1 VEPLAPKTTL
11 QHHYKVIGRG
21 VAAMLNRWLM
31 KAAEYGLDRL
41 SIVLLVLFALGGSL
55 VEVFGVAIFLPIA
68 QMIQADGD
76 LGALSA
82 SSDLWRTAIVWAEQL
97 GVVLRIEI
105 LLGVAAMLFL
115 FRQIFMYLRT
125 IYFASVKASL
135 LMKMR
140 NNLLKTYAD
149 ADTEYH
155 DRLAS
160 GGLHTMLTAEV
171 GSAVS
176 WLVGPIEIISLL
188 ILNFMY
194 LGLLF
199 FLSWTMTLVVVVLLL
214 LAMVSVRRWV
224 IQSKTLGRR
233 TVANNIQIGE
243 FLGQRLRSWRFPR
256 LANTELAELHEFGSL
271 TKVTAKV
278 TVSAQV
284 LAAKTEAVIEPVV
297 IFSSIFFLYLGISFF
312 DLEIES
318 IGVFAIV
325 ALRLTP
331 VGKILVEKIQGLNR
345 IRGSIEILDKRLG
358 EMSQAK
364 EDKSHAGRILEEIR
378 QIKIVELGYMYPN
391 SSHPALESISCELTA
406 KTLVAIV
413 GPSGGGKSTLI
424 DLIPRL
430 RVAKKGDI
438 LVNGIPIIDIQ
449 LSSLRSAISY
459 LPQYPQIFSG
469 TVAAHV
475 SYGKKGATAQE
486 IERALTL
493 AGATEFV
500 RRLPQGIETEVGELG
515 VRLSGGQRQRLD
527 LARALLSEGSVLILD
542 EPTSS
547 LDAQSV
553 EIFSNVLRRLRESTA
568 LLVIMITHELSL
580 AKRADKIL
588 VLRDGRLEAAGDH
601 QTLMAASNWY
611 SQSLKSASSS

>member
-1 VEPLAPKTTL
+1 MLTRWLAKTT
-11 QHHYKVIGRG
+11 
-21 VAAMLNRWLM
+21 
-31 KAAEYGLDRL
+31 EYGLNRS
-41 SIVLLVLFALGGSL
+41 SIVILIFFALGASV

-76 LGALSA
+76 LDSLSQNSELWSAAISGAE
-82 SSDLWRTAIVWAEQL
+82 RL
-97 GVVLRIEI
+97 GVVLTVEL
-105 LLGVAAMLFL
+105 LLGAAAALFL
-115 FRQIFMYLRT
+115 IRQIFMYVRNV
-125 IYFASVKASL
+125 YFASVKASL

-140 NNLLKTYAD
+140 NHLLRKYAD
-149 ADTEYH
+149 ADVEYH

-176 WLVGPIEIISLL
+176 WLIGPVEIISLA
-188 ILNFMY
+188 ILNLIY

-199 FLSWTMTLVVVVLLL
+199 FLSWSMTIAVIILLL
-214 LAMVSVRRWV
+214 LAVISVRRWV
-224 IQSKTLGRR
+224 IQSKTIGRR

-256 LANTELAELHEFGSL
+256 LANTELAELQEFSNL
-271 TKVTAKV
+271 TRVTAKV
-278 TVSAQV
+278 AVAAQV

-312 DLEIES
+312 DLRIES

-345 IRGSIEILDKRLG
+345 IRGSIELLDTRIA
-358 EMSQAK
+358 EMSQAE
-364 EDKSHAGRILEEIR
+364 EDKNPTGAFVSNIH
-378 QIKIVELGYMYPN
+378 QIEMIGVRYVYPN
-391 SSHPALESISCELTA
+391 VKKPALKEVSCVLNA
-406 KTLVAIV
+406 KSLVAIV

-430 RVAKKGDI
+430 RIVTDGSL
-438 LVNGIPIIDIQ
+438 LVNGLPIANLQ
-449 LSSLRSAISY
+449 LGALRAAVSY

-469 TVAAHV
+469 SVANHV
-475 SYGKKGATAQE
+475 SYGKQNADLSE
-486 IERALTL
+486 IKHALSL
-493 AGATEFV
+493 AGALEFV
-500 RRLPQGIETEVGELG
+500 SELPKGVETEVGEFG

-527 LARALLSEGSVLILD
+527 LARALLNEGSVLILD

-547 LDAQSV
+547 LDAESV
-553 EIFSNVLRRLRESTA
+553 EVFSNILHTIRQSTN
-568 LLVIMITHELSL
+568 LLVIMITHELRL
-580 AKRADKIL
+580 ARSADQIL
-588 VLRDGRLEAAGDH
+588 VLRDGILEAVGDH
-601 QTLMAASNWY
+601 DALMTTENWY
-611 SQSLKSASSS
+611 AQSLKRPSLS